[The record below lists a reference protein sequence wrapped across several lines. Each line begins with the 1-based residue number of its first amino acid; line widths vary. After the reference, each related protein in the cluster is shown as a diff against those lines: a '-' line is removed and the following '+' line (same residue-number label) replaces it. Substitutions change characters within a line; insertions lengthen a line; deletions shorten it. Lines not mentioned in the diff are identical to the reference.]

1 MPEDAPEITDITD
14 ELIAERRSSSS
25 LSHLPDD
32 MPNWMAFLIRW
43 IDTCS
48 LWIGRVVCV
57 LTVPLFT
64 IMIYEVVARYVFTAP
79 TVWVYDMSRFL
90 YGALFM
96 LGAGYAL
103 SKGIHIRADFIY
115 RNFPVK
121 MQGMIDASL
130 FICCSTFLEC
140 SCSCGPLWI
149 LREFPGY
156 ASKKEWIPRGCRMSP
171 PSSLRFQLAFSS
183 YWCRVFRNY

>member
-14 ELIAERRSSSS
+14 ELIAERQSSSS

-103 SKGIHIRADFIY
+103 SKGIHIRADLSIE
-115 RNFPVK
+115 
-121 MQGMIDASL
+121 I
-130 FICCSTFLEC
+130 FL
-140 SCSCGPLWI
+140 
-149 LREFPGY
+149 
-156 ASKKEWIPRGCRMSP
+156 
-171 PSSLRFQLAFSS
+171 
-183 YWCRVFRNY
+183 